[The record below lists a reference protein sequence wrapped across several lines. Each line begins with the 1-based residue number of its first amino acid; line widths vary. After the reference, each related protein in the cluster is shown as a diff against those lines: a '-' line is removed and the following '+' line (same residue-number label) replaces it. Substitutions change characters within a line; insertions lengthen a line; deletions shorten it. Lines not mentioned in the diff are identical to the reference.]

1 METMKSTSAKPLF
14 SKMADVLLKTQE
26 EVDDLAVQFALG
38 KAEAADAFEE
48 IKQTAKSK
56 FQDLRNSLI
65 LSVGEKR
72 VHALRTH
79 LDDLEVQFA
88 LGKADSLDFYEEQRK
103 NITKALHDVETELKV
118 SEEFAQVKNFYV
130 AEIEKLKLKM
140 DVLKKQFDAK
150 NINAG
155 GLFKEK
161 MQEARQAID
170 ALLLKAENRWDG
182 AKEKYEDFTDEV
194 REASKHV
201 KKAID
206 VL

>member
-1 METMKSTSAKPLF
+1 MKSTSSKPI
-14 SKMADVLLKTQE
+14 LLKIADILSKTQD

-38 KAEAADAFEE
+38 KAEAADKFEE
-48 IKQTAKSK
+48 IKKTAKSK

-65 LSVGEKR
+65 LGVGEER
-72 VHALRTH
+72 VHALRTQ
-79 LDDLEVQFA
+79 LDDLEVQFV
-88 LGKADSLDFYEEQRK
+88 LGKADTLDFYEEQRK
-103 NITKALHDVETELKV
+103 KITQALHNVETELKV
-118 SEEFAQVKNFYV
+118 SEEFANVKNFYV
-130 AEIEKLKLKM
+130 AEIEKLKLKF

-150 NINAG
+150 NIDAG

-161 MQEARQAID
+161 MQEARHEID
-170 ALLLKAENRWDG
+170 ALMSKAEDRWAG
-182 AKEKYEDFTDEV
+182 AKEKYEDFTDEI